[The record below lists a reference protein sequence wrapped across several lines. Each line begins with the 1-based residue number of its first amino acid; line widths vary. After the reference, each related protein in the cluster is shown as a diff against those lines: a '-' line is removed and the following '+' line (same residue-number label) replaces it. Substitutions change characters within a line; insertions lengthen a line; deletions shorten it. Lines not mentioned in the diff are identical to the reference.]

1 MPSARL
7 DRRTRTAR
15 AQGRDGREALLATAA
30 EVFAERGFRE
40 ASMDEIAARAGYSK
54 GAVYWH
60 FPSKDDLF
68 FALVEDRIDKPIR
81 AAAGELEA
89 APPDR
94 DMAPAANRVLAHLL
108 GPERRILL
116 LDHEYWAQAARD
128 PRLRARYAARRAEL
142 NRALARALEARMEHL
157 GAPPLG
163 ERAEGMAAA
172 LLGLARGLAQQRLL
186 DPDAVPDDLFGDT
199 LELIYRGWLAVNG
212 R

>member
-1 MPSARL
+1 MATPRL

-15 AQGRDGREALLATAA
+15 AQRRDGRETLLATAA
-30 EVFAERGFRE
+30 DVFAERGFRE

-68 FALVEDRIDKPIR
+68 FALVEERIDKPI
-81 AAAGELEA
+81 LEA
-89 APPDR
+89 VRRLESARPDQ
-94 DMAPAANRVLAHLL
+94 DMAPEADRVFAHLL
-108 GPERRILL
+108 GPERQVLL

-128 PRLRARYAARRAEL
+128 PKLRARYAARRAEL
-142 NRALARALEARMEHL
+142 RCALARALEARMAHL

-163 ERAEGMAAA
+163 QRADGMAAA

-186 DPDAVPDDLFGDT
+186 DPEAVPDT
-199 LELIYRGWLAVNG
+199 LYGETLALIYRGWVTAA